1 MSSLSRLCSG
11 VPQTAAL
18 IVRRPVRRVTV
29 LSLMSSGYR
38 RNHPRIVPSVL
49 HRTGGIQCHP
59 RSVIG
64 KTVAK
69 MEGLLGAGN
78 FRFGMPK

>member
-1 MSSLSRLCSG
+1 MQRRPSNSG
-11 VPQTAAL
+11 VDCAQAGPA
-18 IVRRPVRRVTV
+18 RHGPVADEFW
-29 LSLMSSGYR
+29 LSTQ
-38 RNHPRIVPSVL
+38 HPRIIPSVL

-78 FRFGMPK
+78 FRFGVPK